1 MKNIF
6 VFAVSLLLLT
16 SCGGSGGSG
25 ELVGVSRN
33 ANFFE
38 PNPYGMLFIAQG
50 SFNMGQNEQDVAST
64 SNAQTKTVTV
74 RSFWIDETEITNSEY
89 RQFVYWVRDSDR
101 KSVV

>member
-6 VFAVSLLLLT
+6 VFAFALLLLS
-16 SCGGSGGSG
+16 SCGGTGSG

-50 SFNMGQNEQDVAST
+50 SFNMGQNEQDGELWHLG
-64 SNAQTKTVTV
+64 
-74 RSFWIDETEITNSEY
+74 RILL
-89 RQFVYWVRDSDR
+89 
-101 KSVV
+101 